1 MSYVAVIKTLVTI
14 ASTRWHRHDPEG
26 VPEKI
31 QQNHQK
37 KKSYHD
43 RKVVYKQRQLL
54 EILNLPNGAI
64 RRNVPAKFTYAFF

>member
-1 MSYVAVIKTLVTI
+1 MSNVAVIKTLVIKSNTL
-14 ASTRWHRHDPEG
+14 WHRHDPEG

-43 RKVVYKQRQLL
+43 RKVIYKQRQLL

-64 RRNVPAKFTYAFF
+64 RQNVSAKFTYAFF

>member
-1 MSYVAVIKTLVTI
+1 MSYVAVIRTLVII
-14 ASTRWHRHDPEG
+14 ASTLWHRHESEG

-37 KKSYHD
+37 KNSYHD

-64 RRNVPAKFTYAFF
+64 PQNVPAKFTYAFF

>member
-1 MSYVAVIKTLVTI
+1 MSYVAVIRTLVII
-14 ASTRWHRHDPEG
+14 ASTLWHRHEPEG

-37 KKSYHD
+37 KNSYHD

-54 EILNLPNGAI
+54 ETLNLPNGAI
-64 RRNVPAKFTYAFF
+64 PQNVPAKSTYAFF